1 MADSKKYYWLRLK
14 EDFFDSKHIR
24 YLRSQPDGDKMTIV
38 YLQLQLKSMKTV
50 GVLKYDKLLPS
61 CNEEIAFDLG
71 EPLELINNTISLLKK
86 LNLVEELD
94 DQSLYLSAVKDVVG
108 SETIAAESMKKMR
121 SEKTEDISTG
131 ENPFEK
137 YL

>member
-24 YLRSQPDGDKMTIV
+24 YLRSQPDGDKITIV

-86 LNLVEELD
+86 LNWLK
-94 DQSLYLSAVKDVVG
+94 SL
-108 SETIAAESMKKMR
+108 TISHC
-121 SEKTEDISTG
+121 IY
-131 ENPFEK
+131 P
-137 YL
+137 L